1 MLLVAAGL
9 LAAAD
14 ARSAPSLLRGIGLD
28 ESLARPPDAARMLEA
43 MPARP
48 GDLPLFVRLSVARAD
63 LEPSPGRYEFG
74 PLNDRVAIYHRLG
87 CRIVVDLGPMPAEV
101 SAAESWRAFT
111 RALALRFQGR
121 ARAYQLSVPAGTT
134 AREAAFILKIA
145 AVEIRAADTESLV
158 VIEGLARTSPEWW
171 KAFYA
176 EGLAPYVDAL
186 AVGYDPASA
195 AAVEDLGARLAQE
208 DPEAALVMGAVPVG
222 DEAADGVSALLR
234 WEFSHMA
241 GPVALTTYAGAPAA
255 LAAAVG
261 AAGALADALF
271 DEVVPLDPGAAA
283 VTLDQAAGE
292 PPVRTELLYNTR
304 RFATYVAYW
313 RESGTEGKLKVA
325 LSEPTG
331 RAPVVRGGFSTGVAP
346 VEGFAWNPS
355 GNRASMSVPVS
366 SIPRLLDFNY
376 AGAEVKATRVDV
388 TERVLPLVGEVIFRH
403 QQVQAAQD
411 NALYNYIATM
421 RMEQHFRPSAT
432 DPGFDVVTENV
443 FYSARDAVEWEET
456 SFSVNGSKWGVDRPP
471 FPLLQPEKVLSL
483 PLDLRL
489 DADYSYRL
497 ERVDT
502 EAGRECYVVRFTPVD
517 DTKSLYKGS
526 VWIDSATYERVK
538 LQAVQTKPGSPVL
551 SNEEIHHFTA
561 AGAAGGRRLHLLE
574 RLTGRQIILV
584 AGRNLLLE
592 REVRFSGFKV
602 NSPDFAARR
611 DGSRRSESIMY
622 RDTQRGLRYLVKR
635 DGERVVADRAT
646 TSARALAIGTVVD
659 PSYDFPLPVLGLN
672 YLDFDFLGKN
682 SQLALL
688 FGGVLALVNVQRP
701 QILGPRVDLNFDLF
715 AIAVSG
721 NDRVYDA
728 EGERVGEELMTR
740 PFSTGLNL
748 GFQFTD
754 FQKLTG
760 SYQLRYDSYKA
771 SDDTAAG
778 FVVPSN
784 TATHAFGLAYEYRRG
799 GYTLQAS
806 GFFNW
811 RASWEPWG
819 TPADYDPEQRDYL
832 KYGASFSKD
841 FFAGLHKFRV
851 NLAYFGGRDLDRFSM
866 YQFGLFDETRIH
878 GVPTGGVR
886 FPELAMLRGT
896 YSLNLLEMYRLDV
909 FVDQAFGRDPDPG
922 TEWRPITGLGLGFN
936 LRGPFRTLVRGE
948 VGKSFLPE
956 LYSGAGSYNA
966 QITFL
971 KPI

>member
-1 MLLVAAGL
+1 
-9 LAAAD
+9 
-14 ARSAPSLLRGIGLD
+14 
-28 ESLARPPDAARMLEA
+28 
-43 MPARP
+43 
-48 GDLPLFVRLSVARAD
+48 
-63 LEPSPGRYEFG
+63 
-74 PLNDRVAIYHRLG
+74 
-87 CRIVVDLGPMPAEV
+87 
-101 SAAESWRAFT
+101 
-111 RALALRFQGR
+111 
-121 ARAYQLSVPAGTT
+121 
-134 AREAAFILKIA
+134 
-145 AVEIRAADTESLV
+145 
-158 VIEGLARTSPEWW
+158 
-171 KAFYA
+171 
-176 EGLAPYVDAL
+176 
-186 AVGYDPASA
+186 
-195 AAVEDLGARLAQE
+195 
-208 DPEAALVMGAVPVG
+208 
-222 DEAADGVSALLR
+222 
-234 WEFSHMA
+234 
-241 GPVALTTYAGAPAA
+241 
-255 LAAAVG
+255 
-261 AAGALADALF
+261 
-271 DEVVPLDPGAAA
+271 
-283 VTLDQAAGE
+283 
-292 PPVRTELLYNTR
+292 
-304 RFATYVAYW
+304 
-313 RESGTEGKLKVA
+313 
-325 LSEPTG
+325 
-331 RAPVVRGGFSTGVAP
+331 
-346 VEGFAWNPS
+346 
-355 GNRASMSVPVS
+355 
-366 SIPRLLDFNY
+366 
-376 AGAEVKATRVDV
+376 
-388 TERVLPLVGEVIFRH
+388 
-403 QQVQAAQD
+403 
-411 NALYNYIATM
+411 
-421 RMEQHFRPSAT
+421 
-432 DPGFDVVTENV
+432 
-443 FYSARDAVEWEET
+443 
-456 SFSVNGSKWGVDRPP
+456 
-471 FPLLQPEKVLSL
+471 
-483 PLDLRL
+483 
-489 DADYSYRL
+489 
-497 ERVDT
+497 
-502 EAGRECYVVRFTPVD
+502 
-517 DTKSLYKGS
+517 
-526 VWIDSATYERVK
+526 
-538 LQAVQTKPGSPVL
+538 
-551 SNEEIHHFTA
+551 
-561 AGAAGGRRLHLLE
+561 
-574 RLTGRQIILV
+574 
-584 AGRNLLLE
+584 
-592 REVRFSGFKV
+592 
-602 NSPDFAARR
+602 
-611 DGSRRSESIMY
+611 MY